1 MQVRALNRRPANKTR
16 EGKETTPVIEV
27 GFLINVLMKVVKPDQ
42 VSGLPV
48 LVKEAD
54 LINMQVRWYSIHSIF
69 VDLW

>member
-1 MQVRALNRRPANKTR
+1 MRALNRRPANKTR

-27 GFLINVLMKVVKPDQ
+27 GFLINVLMKMVKPDQ

-54 LINMQVRWYSIHSIF
+54 LINMQVSWY
-69 VDLW
+69 

>member
-27 GFLINVLMKVVKPDQ
+27 GFLINVRMKVINPDQ

-54 LINMQVRWYSIHSIF
+54 LINMQVRWH
-69 VDLW
+69 